1 MNVKEIIIGPER
13 LPNYTHS
20 QVTTLVILRVFIGW
34 HFLYEGVAK
43 IYNPYWTSAG
53 YLSESKWLF
62 SDLFLSLAA
71 NPLILKIVD
80 VMNMWGLVA
89 IGLGLIVGCLTRI
102 AGIGGIFLLFLY
114 YIANPPFIGY
124 RYSLPTEGSYLIVNK
139 NLVELC
145 ALAVLTVFPTGTIIG
160 LDRLLFRKK

>member
-1 MNVKEIIIGPER
+1 MNLKEIIIGPER
-13 LPNYTHS
+13 LPIYTHS

-43 IYNPYWTSAG
+43 IFNPYWTSAG

-71 NPLILKIVD
+71 NPVILKIVD

-89 IGLGLIVGCLTRI
+89 IGVFGFFFLAAQNANRPI
-102 AGIGGIFLLFLY
+102 ASVRQGANGG
-114 YIANPPFIGY
+114 
-124 RYSLPTEGSYLIVNK
+124 
-139 NLVELC
+139 
-145 ALAVLTVFPTGTIIG
+145 
-160 LDRLLFRKK
+160 